1 MRITVV
7 GAAVM
12 DMIMRV
18 PRLPKPGES
27 LLGVHAMY
35 PGGKGANQAVAA
47 ARLGAQVHFVGT
59 VGQDEMG
66 EGLLSGLIASGV
78 DCRYVQRQDAPTGI
92 AMIAVDDQGMNTI
105 LLSEGANLLTSKT
118 LIDDVGQVIAHS
130 DYLLVQGEIPVDVTR
145 HAMNLAASVGCPVL
159 LNPAPV
165 QSGLADLIDGATT
178 ITPNETESEA
188 LTGITISD
196 ENSIV
201 QSLTTLA
208 SQGPSLVVI
217 TLGHRGVALLVD
229 GAAYLVPAFP
239 VPSIDTTGAGDSFS
253 ASLAVALADGLTP
266 IHAILWSSAA
276 AAISV
281 QRPGAQPSFAYRDE
295 VERLI
300 LADAPQ
306 PLKLL

>member
-27 LLGVHAMY
+27 LLGVHTMY

-66 EGLLSGLIASGV
+66 EGLRSGLQASGV
-78 DCRYVQRQDAPTGI
+78 DCSYVRRGDAPTGI
-92 AMIAVDDQGMNTI
+92 AMIAVDDNGMNTI
-105 LLSEGANLLTSKT
+105 LLSEGANLLTDT
-118 LIDDVGQVIAHS
+118 DLIDETAQNIRRS
-130 DYLLVQGEIPVDVTR
+130 DYILVQGEVPVAVTR
-145 HAMNLAASVGCPVL
+145 HAMELATIVGCPVL

-165 QSGLADLIDGATT
+165 QPGVEELIAAASV
-178 ITPNETESEA
+178 ITPNETEAEA
-188 LTGITISD
+188 LTGIAITD

-201 QSLTTLA
+201 QSLTRL
-208 SQGPSLVVI
+208 SGFGVPMVVI
-217 TLGHRGVALLVD
+217 TLGHRGVAFLVED
-229 GAAYLVPAFP
+229 AAYLVPAFP
-239 VPSIDTTGAGDSFS
+239 VPPIDTTGAGDAFS
-253 ASLAVALADGLTP
+253 AALAVALADGLTP
-266 IHAILWSSAA
+266 LHAILWSSAA
-276 AAISV
+276 AALSV
-281 QRPGAQPSFAYRDE
+281 QRAGAQPSFAYRDE

-300 LADAPQ
+300 LTDALR
-306 PLKLL
+306 PLRLL